1 MVGVARMSLPDAT
14 RSDRVYPLL
23 QNLDLENLA
32 FATVQG
38 VGNTLNIEEMNE
50 DELRR
55 LVLVNLA
62 RLTVAG
68 EWDGLLS
75 AGGGGGIG
83 MIFPPIG
90 NAKAT
95 NLLHWGH
102 KSGPYGTS
110 AQTTQSFATDYPC
123 WIPIIAR
130 RTATF
135 TDIAIYV
142 TGGTGTTSNVDLGIY
157 SDNAGQ
163 PGTLL
168 GQATVDVNTSGEKS
182 ATLAAEAGQSLASVA
197 GTQYWLC
204 MVRQSGVGTFTMQ
217 AGNKSDVGMWAWT
230 SGLSTSYGIIV
241 QSDSTNTLPA
251 TAAFTGG
258 FAWNILAMAVDYE

>member
-1 MVGVARMSLPDAT
+1 MV
-14 RSDRVYPLL
+14 
-23 QNLDLENLA
+23 
-32 FATVQG
+32 
-38 VGNTLNIEEMNE
+38 
-50 DELRR
+50 
-55 LVLVNLA
+55 
-62 RLTVAG
+62 
-68 EWDGLLS
+68 
-75 AGGGGGIG
+75 
-83 MIFPPIG
+83 FPPLA
-90 NAKAT
+90 NSRAT
-95 NLLHWGH
+95 DQLHWGH

-110 AQTTQSFATDYPC
+110 SQTTQSFATDSPC

-157 SDNAGQ
+157 SDDAGQ

-168 GQATVDVNTSGEKS
+168 GKATVDVNTSGEKS
-182 ATLAAEAGQSLASVA
+182 ATLAAETGQSLASVA

-230 SGLSTSYGIIV
+230 GGLSTAYGIIV
-241 QSDSTNTLPA
+241 QAGSNNTLPA
-251 TAAFTGG
+251 TAAFTSG

>member
-1 MVGVARMSLPDAT
+1 MPLPDANKK
-14 RSDRVYPLL
+14 SPRVYPLL
-23 QNLDLENLA
+23 QNTDLENIA
-32 FATVQG
+32 FATLQSTG
-38 VGNTLNIEEMNE
+38 TPIAIEEMNE

-62 RLTVAG
+62 RLSVKG

-75 AGGGGGIG
+75 TGGGGGIG
-83 MIFPPIG
+83 MIFPPVG

-102 KSGPYGTS
+102 ISGPYGTS

-130 RTATF
+130 RTGTF
-135 TDIAIYV
+135 TDIAIHV
-142 TGGTGTTSNVDLGIY
+142 TTGTGSTSNVDLGIY

-182 ATLAAEAGQSLASVA
+182 ATLAAETGQSLASTV

-230 SGLSTSYGIIV
+230 GALSTSYGIIV

-258 FAWNILAMAVDYE
+258 FAWNILAMGVDYE

>member
-1 MVGVARMSLPDAT
+1 MPLPDAKP
-14 RSDRVYPLL
+14 DRRIYELL
-23 QNLDLENLA
+23 KTTDLENLT
-32 FATVQG
+32 FSDFQG
-38 VGNTLNIEEMNE
+38 VAEKIYAEQGAE

-55 LVLVNLA
+55 IVLVNLA
-62 RLTVAG
+62 RLAVVG
-68 EWDGLLS
+68 EWTGLTE
-75 AGGGGGIG
+75 AGGGGIG

-90 NAKAT
+90 NSKAT
-95 NLLHWGH
+95 DLLHWGH

-110 AQTTQSFATDYPC
+110 AQTTQSFATDSPC

-130 RTATF
+130 RTGTF
-135 TDIAIYV
+135 TDIAIHV
-142 TGGTGTTSNVDLGIY
+142 TTGTGSTSNVDLGVY

-182 ATLAAEAGQSLASVA
+182 AALTAETGQSLASTA

-204 MVRQSGVGTFTMQ
+204 MVRQSGVGTFGMQ

-230 SGLSTSYGIIV
+230 GGLSTSYGIIV
-241 QSDSTNTLPA
+241 QSDSANTLPS

-258 FAWNILAMAVDYE
+258 FAWNILAMGVNYE